1 MICDFRLLK
10 SIQKT
15 VYFTV
20 FFFIFLISSG
30 TQGGEH
36 VFQENFKTKR
46 SSKYIVN
53 YVLNCESESE
63 HYFRSL
69 KAVFFPSLMLNSDGS
84 LISDYDKLLSNDQK
98 TLIFRAKYN
107 TNKTIRQIAQQM
119 CNTLGFSNEPLIF
132 ELPLQIDRAYFVRLY
147 FFEKINNSNSK
158 YLYIKSSIE
167 YYDAKAKL
175 KSPISV
181 WFGEAQCLYNNEIN
195 RSTVLDQGIK
205 AILKHAF
212 KNFKGKTSVHLL
224 DI

>member
-1 MICDFRLLK
+1 MICNFRFLK
-10 SIQKT
+10 FIQKT

-36 VFQENFKTKR
+36 VFKENFITKR
-46 SSKYIVN
+46 SSKYIVD
-53 YVLNCESESE
+53 YVLNCESKSE

-69 KAVFFPSLMLNSDGS
+69 KAVFFPSLMLNSYGS
-84 LISDYDKLLSNDQK
+84 LISDYDKVLSNDQK

-107 TNKTIRQIAQQM
+107 VNKTIGQIAQQM
-119 CNTLGFSNEPLIF
+119 CNNLGFSNEPLIF

-147 FFEKINNSNSK
+147 FFEKINNSNSN

-167 YYDAKAKL
+167 YYDAQAKL
-175 KSPISV
+175 KSPLSV
-181 WFGEAQCLYNNEIN
+181 WFGEAQCLYSNEIN

-205 AILKHAF
+205 EILGHAF